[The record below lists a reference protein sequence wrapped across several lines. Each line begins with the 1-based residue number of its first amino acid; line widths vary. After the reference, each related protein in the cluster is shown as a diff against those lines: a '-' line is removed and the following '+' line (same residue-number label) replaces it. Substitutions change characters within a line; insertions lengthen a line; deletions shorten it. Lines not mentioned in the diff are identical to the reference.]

1 MPDTLTIEQAVQ
13 RAVQWHPDIAQAI
26 GTMLEQANQVDVAK
40 AKYYPQISA
49 GMNNGYSNS
58 YSGSG
63 FSPSLQSGAPF
74 RRSSLPAAV
83 SAGFLLFY
91 SAHLSAASETL
102 IRAGSIT
109 QSELVQQQELPS
121 LAGEVAEPALGS
133 YRS

>member
-1 MPDTLTIEQAVQ
+1 MDL
-13 RAVQWHPDIAQAI
+13 
-26 GTMLEQANQVDVAK
+26 M
-40 AKYYPQISA
+40 
-49 GMNNGYSNS
+49 
-58 YSGSG
+58 
-63 FSPSLQSGAPF
+63 QSGAPF

-121 LAGEVAEPALGS
+121 LAG
-133 YRS
+133 